1 MTIEQRVELMITK
14 EDIIKLQSILDYYTR
29 HCSYDKKG
37 IASLEKIVKELQ
49 NEVIKNDT
57 RAKS

>member
-1 MTIEQRVELMITK
+1 MITN

-29 HCSYDKKG
+29 HCLYDKKG

-49 NEVIKNDT
+49 NEVIKNDNRT
-57 RAKS
+57 KINKP

>member
-1 MTIEQRVELMITK
+1 MTLEQRVKLMITK

-37 IASLEKIVKELQ
+37 IDSLEKIVKKLQ
-49 NEVIKNDT
+49 NEV
-57 RAKS
+57 KSNG

>member
-1 MTIEQRVELMITK
+1 MITK

-49 NEVIKNDT
+49 NEVNQYDT
-57 RAKS
+57 RTKS

>member
-1 MTIEQRVELMITK
+1 MITK

-49 NEVIKNDT
+49 NEVNQYDT
-57 RAKS
+57 RTKSWETWRTVC